1 MNWKSFNFDFIKMSK
16 KEFMDTIILYTTT
29 LLITLGMVYL
39 LFPNFVKGL
48 TDVSTIRTNVSTI
61 DQKIDSVKTGQNL
74 LHEKVDVIIENQ
86 YNFTGSTLD
95 SIRLL
100 NQKIDILQNATY
112 QNNRLVNQNSRDLQT
127 LKQLYY
133 ERQLNDN
140 NGNKVSSLE
149 GLFRKQ

>member
-1 MNWKSFNFDFIKMSK
+1 
-16 KEFMDTIILYTTT
+16 
-29 LLITLGMVYL
+29 MVYL